1 MNNRNFDVCVPFHV
15 HGGAFA
21 GRLVRLNGV
30 LQNILSRHN
39 YPENVSSALSETT
52 ALAVLLANALKYKGL
67 FTLQIQGNGPVSVL
81 VADVTSEGKVRA
93 CAKFDEDKLE
103 KAKALRKTEDEIEEV
118 PHLVGGGYMAFTID
132 QGPETELYQ
141 GVVDLQGKTLTE
153 LALRYFKQSEQI
165 DTILKLFV
173 KRPEGESQSWQSAGI
188 LLQKVPLKGG
198 KEFSADEDT
207 LKEAWNEAGIFI
219 NSLSDDE
226 VFNAELSPAEILNRL
241 FHSSDLVVSKA
252 KLYEF
257 GCRCSRDKL
266 FSTLSGFGKNEIEE
280 MAENGKIT
288 ATCSFCSEKY
298 VFDKDELLK
307 H

>member
-1 MNNRNFDVCVPFHV
+1 MSNKNFDNCVSFYIHD
-15 HGGAFA
+15 GAFA
-21 GRLVRLNGV
+21 GRLVRLNDV
-30 LQNILSRHN
+30 LQDIFKRHD
-39 YPENVSSALSETT
+39 YPVNVSAALSETT

-67 FTLQIQGNGPVSVL
+67 FTLQIQGNGPVSLL

-93 CAKFDEDKLE
+93 SAKFDEDKLE
-103 KAKALRKTEDEIEEV
+103 KAKILRKTEDEIEEV

-141 GVVDLQGKTLTE
+141 GVVDLQGKNLTE

-165 DTILKLFV
+165 EV
-173 KRPEGESQSWQSAGI
+173 
-188 LLQKVPLKGG
+188 KGG
-198 KEFSADEDT
+198 KEFLEDEDVLKEVWNEAEVFIGSLSADE
-207 LKEAWNEAGIFI
+207 I
-219 NSLSDDE
+219 
-226 VFNAELSPAEILNRL
+226 FNADLSPEDILYRL
-241 FHSSDLVVSKA
+241 FHA
-252 KLYEF
+252 HKLETGKEKKYEF

-280 MAENGKIT
+280 MAEDGKIT

>member
-1 MNNRNFDVCVPFHV
+1 MNNRNFDVCVPFHI

-39 YPENVSSALSETT
+39 YPENVSSALAETT

-93 CAKFDEDKLE
+93 CAKFDEEKL
-103 KAKALRKTEDEIEEV
+103 KNAKALRKTEDEIEEV

-141 GVVDLQGKTLTE
+141 GVVDLQGKNLTE

-165 DTILKLFV
+165 DTILRLFV
-173 KRPEGESQSWQSAGI
+173 KRPAGESKSWQSAGI

-198 KEFSADEDT
+198 REFSTDEDA
-207 LKEAWNEAGIFI
+207 LHEAWNEAEIFI
-219 NSLSDDE
+219 NSLADDE

-241 FHSSDLVVSKA
+241 FHSSNLVVA
-252 KLYEF
+252 KEKSYEF

-266 FSTLSGFGKNEIEE
+266 FSTLSGFGKSEIEE
-280 MAENGKIT
+280 MAEDGKIT